1 MIRFLLVGFV
11 ILLTCPASS
20 SSAST
25 QTSPQKKILILVDG
39 NSDPKNYAMADG
51 RQLASLLGHFDVRY
65 TLKGVNDYA
74 TGEMK
79 QYDFTFYV
87 SFDIHTE
94 PSRKF
99 EQDVFTL
106 DSRVFWLHCGF
117 DDFSRKFSTDKR
129 FGFSVS
135 GPDSLSGFDVV
146 RFGSKSF
153 QKGEPLINIVK
164 VTNRKLAIV
173 TATAYSSRLKREI
186 PYIITSA
193 NLTYI
198 ADMPFASAGPADR
211 YILFADLLHDFLGE
225 HHEESH
231 SALIRI
237 EDVGAF
243 DNPDNLR
250 EIADI
255 LSARGIPF
263 LVGVIPFYVDPNNNV
278 RVSLSDK
285 PDLVDAL
292 KYMVHNGATIVM
304 HGVTHQYKGV
314 TAADYEFWDE
324 STNKPIAKQ
333 TPEDIARKLDAGIQ
347 EFMKN
352 GLYPLVW
359 ETPHYTASFALYQTV
374 TKYFSTAMEQRLSF
388 EDFDCSQSFPYLIK
402 SDWFGQR
409 IYPENL
415 GYVPLNPDKAIS
427 ETYVQEIIKNAKA
440 NLNVRDGFASCF
452 FHSFLNLDLLKEL
465 VDGVEKLGY
474 TYIDLSEQTNW
485 VKTKDR
491 VILSGSQS
499 YQITL
504 KDQYLAEAYF
514 DTDGEPTR
522 RAFSENRINGVVS
535 RQIDLKPGEL
545 YKAEPVE
552 FRAREMGF
560 VEKVVSKAK
569 RVINNVFVGE
579 PDWHEARV
587 AILWNH
593 HIRGA
598 SFNDQA
604 SFASVFGSVHIN
616 VDTIFLG
623 QELRLQNYNLVIV
636 PFAFIDSLKP
646 DEYGTLVRYV
656 QQGGNLI
663 TDLKNDLAEDLGIHF
678 SQTQLRLRNMR
689 DRNYPEETIAW
700 KQFESVYKLNV
711 EDLDEVFCQDA
722 ATDAPVVIGKSVGK
736 GKVIFFATRFDPL
749 SQHGYSYYPY
759 LLDYVKR
766 YFRLGPIIRRENLE
780 AYFEPGTRPTSSA
793 EDLVK
798 QWVRAG
804 IRRIHV
810 SGWHEYDRYPYTYD
824 YARLIRL
831 AHANGILVYAWLEP
845 PQVSQI
851 FWRNHPEW
859 REKNYKG
866 EDTKPQWRFSVA
878 LTDPACVDSMA
889 LKFKK
894 LLDSFDWD
902 GVNLAELY
910 FESGKG
916 FETPLQYTP
925 MHPSAVREVKRRYG
939 IELASIFDPDSF
951 WYWKTNPSV
960 QSTLTEYRIGKLD
973 EVYERLLRDFSD
985 VASRKPGFQI
995 IVTAMDSYGAPE
1007 VRENLGVDMNHI
1019 LALQKRYGFLL
1030 QVEDAERLWST
1041 DPVRYIEIGRR
1052 YARLL
1057 SDSSKLMLDLNILDL
1072 GSSTR
1077 KRGTLMP
1084 FPTTIQ
1090 TGTES
1095 FLLVHAASIGA
1106 PRFTFYAEETVNGQD
1121 LPFFANAMAQGI
1133 SCRRDGNGYSIEAK
1147 HSFVLRLPKEIPQIL
1162 LDNMLIQA
1170 SRENLFFIPA
1180 GSHRVNVN
1188 PSASG
1193 AFSTSQLQPRILS
1206 STVDLT
1212 TLTYGMRNARFTY
1225 ASDERMLVSF
1235 SNEPTQ
1241 VILDGQQYAITLMK
1255 GNDCYTIQLPPGKH
1269 EVDVITGNTF
1279 SYGVNVTSLWST
1291 TAIAMFGF
1299 LAVVLL
1305 VGMYFT
1311 LRILH
1316 RHTSV

>member
-1 MIRFLLVGFV
+1 MIRFAVSAFTVLLCCS
-11 ILLTCPASS
+11 LLSSPARAD
-20 SSAST
+20 ASNPKT
-25 QTSPQKKILILVDG
+25 VLILVDG
-39 NSDPKNYAMADG
+39 NTDPKNYAMADG
-51 RQLASLLGHFDVRY
+51 RQLASLLGHFNVRY
-65 TLKGVNDYA
+65 ILKGVNDYVP
-74 TGEMK
+74 GEMK

-87 SFDIHTE
+87 GSDVHTDL
-94 PSRKF
+94 PKKF
-99 EQDVFTL
+99 TQDVFAL
-106 DSRVFWLHCGF
+106 DSRVFWLNCGF
-117 DDFSRKFSTDKR
+117 DDFSRNAPVDKR

-135 GPDSLSGFDVV
+135 RADSSSGFDLV
-146 RFGSKSF
+146 RFGNKSF
-153 QKGEPLINIVK
+153 PKGEPFINIAT
-164 VTNRKLAIV
+164 VTNRKLANV
-173 TATAYSSRLKREI
+173 VATAFSSRQKREI

-193 NLTYI
+193 NLTFI

-225 HHEESH
+225 RHDESH

-237 EDVGAF
+237 EDVGPF
-243 DNPDNLR
+243 DNPDHLR

-255 LSARGIPF
+255 LSAKGVPF
-263 LVGVIPFYVDPNNNV
+263 LVGVIPFFVDPGQNI

-304 HGVTHQYKGV
+304 HGSTHQFKGV
-314 TAADYEFWDE
+314 TAADFEFWDE

-333 TPEDIARKLDAGIQ
+333 TAEEISQKLESGIQ

-359 ETPHYTASFALYQTV
+359 ETPHYTGSFLLYQTV

-388 EDFDCSQSFPYLIK
+388 EDFDCSQSFPYVIK

-415 GYVPLNPDKAIS
+415 GYVPLNPDRAIS
-427 ETYVQEIIKNAKA
+427 ETYIQDIIKNAKA
-440 NLNVRDGFASCF
+440 NLSVRDGFASCF

-465 VDGVEKLGY
+465 VDGVQQLGY

-499 YQITL
+499 YQLTL

-514 DTDGEPTR
+514 DEEGEAVR
-522 RAFSENRINGVVS
+522 RIFSDNRINGVVS
-535 RQIDLKPGEL
+535 HQIELKPGET
-545 YKAEPVE
+545 YKAEPIE
-552 FRAREMGF
+552 FRARELGF
-560 VEKVVSKAK
+560 VDRVVSRAK
-569 RVINNVFVGE
+569 RMFSKVFVGE

-604 SFASVFGSVHIN
+604 SFASVFRSVHIN
-616 VDTIFLG
+616 VDTIFVG
-623 QELRLQNYNLVIV
+623 QELQLQNYNLVVV
-636 PFAFIDSLKP
+636 PFAFIDSLRP
-646 DEYGTLVRYV
+646 NDYGTLVRYV

-663 TDLKNDLAEDLGIHF
+663 TDQKNDLAEELGIHF
-678 SQTQLRLRNMR
+678 GQTQMRLRNVR
-689 DRNYPEETIAW
+689 DRNFPEEAITW
-700 KQFESVYKLNV
+700 KHFESVYKLNV
-711 EDLDEVFCQDA
+711 EDVDEIFCQDA
-722 ATDAPVVIGKSVGK
+722 ATDAPVVIGKSVDR

-749 SQHGYSYYPY
+749 TQQGYSYYPY

-766 YFRLGPIIRRENLE
+766 YFRLGPIVRRENLE
-780 AYFEPGTRPTSSA
+780 AYFEPGTRPTSSV

-810 SGWHEYDRYPYTYD
+810 SGWHEYAKYTYD

-831 AHANGILVYAWLEP
+831 AHSNGILVYAWLEP

-851 FWRNHPEW
+851 FWQRHPEW

-866 EDTKPQWRFSVA
+866 EDAPHQWRYPVA

-889 LKFKK
+889 LKFRKF
-894 LLDSFDWD
+894 LDSFDWD

-916 FETPLQYTP
+916 FETPLLYAP
-925 MHPSAVREVKRRYG
+925 MHPSAVREVKKKFG
-939 IELASIFDPDSF
+939 IELTSIFDPNSP
-951 WYWKTNPSV
+951 WYWRANPTV
-960 QSTLTEYRIGKLD
+960 QTTLTEYRISKLD
-973 EVYERLLRDFSD
+973 EVYERLLRDFAD
-985 VASRKPGFQI
+985 VAGRKPGFQV

-1030 QVEDAERLWST
+1030 QVEDSERLWST
-1041 DPVRYIEIGRR
+1041 DPLRYVEIGRR
-1052 YARLL
+1052 YARLI

-1072 GSSTR
+1072 SPSTR
-1077 KRGTLMP
+1077 KKGALTP

-1121 LPFFANAMAQGI
+1121 LPFFANAIAEGI
-1133 SCRRDGNGYSIEAK
+1133 SCRRDNDGYRVEAE
-1147 HSFVLRLPKEIPQIL
+1147 HSFVLRLPKEVPQIL
-1162 LDNMLIQA
+1162 LDDMLVQS

-1193 AFSTSQLQPRILS
+1193 AFSTSQLQPRVLS
-1206 STVDLT
+1206 STGDLSN
-1212 TLTYGMRNARFTY
+1212 LSYGMRDARFTY
-1225 ASDERMLVSF
+1225 ASEERMLVSF

-1241 VILDGQQYAITLMK
+1241 VTLDAQQYTFTALK
-1255 GNDCYTIQLPPGKH
+1255 GSDCYTILLPAGKH
-1269 EVDVITGNTF
+1269 EVHITTGDSFT
-1279 SYGVNVTSLWST
+1279 YGVNVTSLWST
-1291 TAIAMFGF
+1291 TAIAIFGF
-1299 LAVVLL
+1299 LAILL
-1305 VGMYFT
+1305 LLGMYA
-1311 LRILH
+1311 LMKLLNR
-1316 RHTSV
+1316 RYSS

>member
-1 MIRFLLVGFV
+1 MIRFATCAFAVLLSCF
-11 ILLTCPASS
+11 LLFSPARAD
-20 SSAST
+20 ASN
-25 QTSPQKKILILVDG
+25 PKNVLILVDG

-51 RQLASLLGHFDVRY
+51 RQLASLLGHFSVRY
-65 TLKGVNDYA
+65 TLKGVNDYVP
-74 TGEMK
+74 GEMK
-79 QYDFTFYV
+79 QFDFTFYV
-87 SFDIHTE
+87 GSDVHTE

-99 EQDVFTL
+99 TQDVFTL
-106 DSRVFWLHCGF
+106 DSQIFWLNCGF
-117 DDFSRKFSTDKR
+117 DDFSRKFPVDKR

-135 GPDSLSGFDVV
+135 RPDSLSGFDLV
-146 RFGSKSF
+146 RFGSKTF
-153 QKGEPLINIVK
+153 PKGEPFINIST
-164 VTNRKLAIV
+164 VTNRKLATV
-173 TATAYSSRLKREI
+173 TATAFSSKQKREI

-211 YILFADLLHDFLGE
+211 YLLFADMLHDFLGE
-225 HHEESH
+225 LHEESH

-237 EDVGAF
+237 EDVGPF
-243 DNPDNLR
+243 DNPDHLR

-255 LSARGIPF
+255 LSAKGIPF
-263 LVGVIPFYVDPNNNV
+263 LVGVIPFFVDPGQNI

-304 HGVTHQYKGV
+304 HGSTHQYKGV
-314 TAADYEFWDE
+314 TAADFEFWDE

-333 TPEDIARKLDAGIQ
+333 TAEDISQKLESGVQ

-359 ETPHYTASFALYQTV
+359 ETPHYTGSFLLYQTV
-374 TKYFSTAMEQRLSF
+374 AKYFSTAMEQRLSF
-388 EDFDCSQSFPYLIK
+388 EDFDCSQSFPYVIK

-415 GYVPLNPDKAIS
+415 GYVPLNPDKSIS
-427 ETYVQEIIKNAKA
+427 ESYIQELLKNAKA
-440 NLNVRDGFASCF
+440 NLAVRDGFASCF

-465 VDGVEKLGY
+465 VDGIQELGY

-491 VILSGSQS
+491 IILSGSQS

-514 DTDGEPTR
+514 DEEGELVKR
-522 RAFSENRINGVVS
+522 MFSESRINGLVS
-535 RQIDLKPGEL
+535 RQIELNPGEI
-545 YKAEPVE
+545 YKAEPIE

-560 VEKVVSKAK
+560 VDKVVSRAK
-569 RVINNVFVGE
+569 RMFTKAFVGE

-604 SFASVFGSVHIN
+604 SFASVFRSVHIN
-616 VDTIFLG
+616 VDTIFVG
-623 QELRLQNYNLVIV
+623 QELQLQEYNLVIV
-636 PFAFIDSLKP
+636 PFAFIDSLRP
-646 DEYGTLVRYV
+646 NDYGTLVRYV
-656 QQGGNLI
+656 QQGGNLV
-663 TDLKNDLAEDLGIHF
+663 TDEKNDLAEELGIHF
-678 SQTQLRLRNMR
+678 GQTQLRLRSIR
-689 DRNYPEETIAW
+689 DRYYPEETITW
-700 KQFESVYKLNV
+700 KHFESVYKLNV

-722 ATDAPVVIGKSVGK
+722 ATDAPVVIGKTVGK

-749 SQHGYSYYPY
+749 SQYGYSYYPY

-766 YFRLGPIIRRENLE
+766 YFLLGPIVRGENLE
-780 AYFEPGTRPTSSA
+780 AYFEPGTRPTSSV

-798 QWVRAG
+798 HWVRAG

-810 SGWHEYDRYPYTYD
+810 SGWHEYAKYTYD

-866 EDTKPQWRFSVA
+866 EDALPQWRYAVA
-878 LTDPACVDSMA
+878 LTDPACVDSIA
-889 LKFKK
+889 LKFRKF
-894 LLDSFDWD
+894 LDTFDWD

-916 FETPLQYTP
+916 LETPLQFTP
-925 MHPSAVREVKRRYG
+925 MHPSAVREVKRKFG
-939 IELASIFDPDSF
+939 IELTSIFDSNSP

-960 QSTLTEYRIGKLD
+960 QATLTEYRIGKLD
-973 EVYERLLRDFSD
+973 EVYERLLRDFAD
-985 VASRKPGFQI
+985 VAGHRPGFQI
-995 IVTAMDSYGAPE
+995 IVTAMDSYGSPE
-1007 VRENLGVDMNHI
+1007 VRENLGVDMSHI
-1019 LALQKRYGFLL
+1019 LALQKRYGFFL

-1041 DPVRYIEIGRR
+1041 DPLRYVEIGRR
-1052 YARLL
+1052 YARLMT
-1057 SDSSKLMLDLNILDL
+1057 DSSKLMLDLNILDL
-1072 GSSTR
+1072 SSSTR
-1077 KRGTLMP
+1077 KKGALTP

-1095 FLLVHAASIGA
+1095 FLLIHAAATGA

-1121 LPFFANAMAQGI
+1121 LPFFANASARGI
-1133 SCRRDGNGYSIEAK
+1133 SYRREDNGYSIEAE
-1147 HSFVLRLPKEIPQIL
+1147 HSFVLRLSKEVPQIL
-1162 LDNMLIQA
+1162 LDDMLVQA

-1206 STVDLT
+1206 STADLSN
-1212 TLTYGMRNARFTY
+1212 LSYGMRDARFTY
-1225 ASDERMLVSF
+1225 ESDERMFVSF

-1241 VILDGQQYAITLMK
+1241 VSLDGQHFMFTAFK

-1269 EVDVITGNTF
+1269 EISIITGDSF

-1291 TAIAMFGF
+1291 TAIAIFGF
-1299 LAVVLL
+1299 LAILL
-1305 VGMYFT
+1305 LLGMYA
-1311 LRILH
+1311 LMKLLNR
-1316 RHTSV
+1316 RYSS

>member
-1 MIRFLLVGFV
+1 MIRFVVSVLIVLLSIIVHS
-11 ILLTCPASS
+11 P
-20 SSAST
+20 SAVA
-25 QTSPQKKILILVDG
+25 QTSAQKSVLILIDG
-39 NSDPKNYAMADG
+39 NTDMKNYAMADG
-51 RQLASLLGHFDVRY
+51 RQLASLLGHFNVRY
-65 TLKGVNDYA
+65 KLKGVNEYLP
-74 TGEMK
+74 GEMK

-87 SFDIHTE
+87 GFDVHTILPE
-94 PSRKF
+94 KF
-99 EQDVFTL
+99 TQDVFTL
-106 DSRVFWLHCGF
+106 DSRVFWLNSGF
-117 DDFSRKFSTDKR
+117 ADFSRKFPVEKR

-135 GPDSLSGFDVV
+135 GPDSLSGFDLV
-146 RFGSKSF
+146 RFGSTSF
-153 QKGEPLINIVK
+153 QKGEPFINIAA
-164 VTNRKLAIV
+164 VTNRKLVTV
-173 TATAYSSRLKREI
+173 TATAFSSRLKREI
-186 PYIITSA
+186 PYIITSG

-211 YILFADLLHDFLGE
+211 YILFADMLHDFLGE
-225 HHEESH
+225 NHEESH

-237 EDVGAF
+237 EDVGPF
-243 DNPDNLR
+243 DNPDHLR

-255 LSARGIPF
+255 LSAKGVPF
-263 LVGVIPFYVDPNNNV
+263 LVGVIPFFVDPGKNI

-304 HGVTHQYKGV
+304 HGSTHQYKGV
-314 TAADYEFWDE
+314 TAADFEFWDE
-324 STNKPIAKQ
+324 SLMKPIAKQ
-333 TPEDIARKLDAGIQ
+333 TAEEIAQKLESGIQ

-359 ETPHYTASFALYQTV
+359 ETPHYTGSFTLYQTV
-374 TKYFSTAMEQRLSF
+374 AKYFSTAMEQRLSF
-388 EDFDCSQSFPYLIK
+388 EDFDCSQSFPYVIN

-415 GYVPLNPDKAIS
+415 GYVPLNPDKAVS
-427 ETYVQEIIKNAKA
+427 DTYIQDILRNAKA

-452 FHSFLNLDLLKEL
+452 FHSFLDLDLLREL
-465 VDGVEKLGY
+465 VDGVQALGY
-474 TYIDLSEQTNW
+474 TYMDLSDQPNW

-504 KDQYLAEAYF
+504 KDQYLAEGYF
-514 DTDGEPTR
+514 DSEGEIVR
-522 RAFSENRINGVVS
+522 RVFSDNRINGVIA
-535 RQIDLKPGEL
+535 RQIELNPGEI
-545 YKAEPVE
+545 YKAEPIE
-552 FRAREMGF
+552 FRARDMGF
-560 VEKVVSKAK
+560 VDKVVSRAK
-569 RVINNVFVGE
+569 RMFTNAFVGE
-579 PDWHEARV
+579 PDWREARV

-604 SFASVFGSVHIN
+604 SLASVFRSVHIN
-616 VDTIFLG
+616 VDTIFIG
-623 QELRLQNYNLVIV
+623 QELRLQDYNLVIV
-636 PFAFIDSLKP
+636 PFAFVDSLKSG
-646 DEYGTLVRYV
+646 DYGTLVGYV
-656 QQGGNLI
+656 QQGGSLI
-663 TDLKNDLAEDLGIHF
+663 TDQKNELAEELGIHF
-678 SQTQLRLRNMR
+678 AQSQMRLRNVR
-689 DRNYPEETIAW
+689 DRNYPEETVTW

-711 EDLDEVFCQDA
+711 EDVDEVFCQDA

-766 YFRLGPIIRRENLE
+766 YFRLGPIVRRENLE
-780 AYFEPGTRPTSSA
+780 AYFDPGLRPTSSV

-798 QWVRAG
+798 QWVRTG

-810 SGWHEYDRYPYTYD
+810 AGWHEYPKRDYVYD
-824 YARLIRL
+824 YGRLIQL

-845 PQVSQI
+845 PQISQQ
-851 FWRNHPEW
+851 FWRDHPEW

-866 EDTKPQWRFSVA
+866 EDAQPAWRYAVA
-878 LTDPACVDSMA
+878 LTEPACVDSIAM
-889 LKFKK
+889 KFKK
-894 LLDSFDWD
+894 LLEGFDFD

-910 FESGKG
+910 FESGRG
-916 FETPLQYTP
+916 FETPLQFAP
-925 MHPSAVREVKRRYG
+925 MHPSAVREVKKKYG
-939 IELASIFDPDSF
+939 IELTSIFDPNSPWF
-951 WYWKTNPSV
+951 WKTNPAV
-960 QSTLTEYRIGKLD
+960 QTTLTEYRIGKLD

-985 VASRKPGFQI
+985 VAARRPGFQI

-1019 LALQKRYGFLL
+1019 LALQKRFGFLL

-1041 DPVRYIEIGRR
+1041 DPLRYVEIGRR
-1052 YARLL
+1052 YARLMN
-1057 SDSSKLMLDLNILDL
+1057 DSSKLMLDLNILDL
-1072 GSSTR
+1072 SSSTR
-1077 KRGTLMP
+1077 KKGALTP

-1095 FLLVHAASIGA
+1095 FLLVQAAAIGA

-1121 LPFFANAMAQGI
+1121 LPFFANASAHGI
-1133 SCRRDGNGYSIEAK
+1133 TYQRINDGYSIEAK

-1162 LDNMLIQA
+1162 IDDMFVQS
-1170 SRENLFFIPA
+1170 SRENLFFVPA

-1188 PSASG
+1188 PAASG
-1193 AFSTSQLQPRILS
+1193 AFSTSQLQPRLLS
-1206 STVDLT
+1206 STADISALS
-1212 TLTYGMRNARFTY
+1212 YGMRNARFTY
-1225 ASDERMLVSF
+1225 ESDERMLVSF

-1241 VILDGQQYAITLMK
+1241 VLLDGQPYTFTLMK
-1255 GNDCYTIQLPPGKH
+1255 GSDCYTIQLPSGKH
-1269 EVDVITGNTF
+1269 EVDVITGNSF
-1279 SYGVNVTSLWST
+1279 SYGVNVTSLWSS

-1305 VGMYFT
+1305 AGMYIT
-1311 LRILH
+1311 LKILH
-1316 RHTSV
+1316 RRTKT

>member
-1 MIRFLLVGFV
+1 MIRFVLTIVVALLSCLVLPPSV
-11 ILLTCPASS
+11 
-20 SSAST
+20 SA
-25 QTSPQKKILILVDG
+25 QTSSQKSVLILVDG
-39 NSDPKNYAMADG
+39 NTDLKNYAMADG
-51 RQLASLLGHFDVRY
+51 RQLAALLGHFDVRY
-65 TLKGVNDYA
+65 TLKGVNEYLP
-74 TGEMK
+74 GEMK
-79 QYDFTFYV
+79 RYDFTFYV
-87 SFDIHTE
+87 GFDIHTE
-94 PSRKF
+94 IPKKF
-99 EQDVFTL
+99 TQDVFTL
-106 DSRVFWLHCGF
+106 DSRVFWLNCGF
-117 DDFSRKFSTDKR
+117 DDFSRKFPVDKR

-135 GPDSLSGFDVV
+135 RPDSLSGFDLV

-153 QKGEPLINIVK
+153 QKGEPFINIATVS
-164 VTNRKLAIV
+164 NRKLATIV
-173 TATAYSSRLKREI
+173 ATAFSSTQKREI

-211 YILFADLLHDFLGE
+211 YILFADMLHDFLGE
-225 HHEESH
+225 PHEEFH

-237 EDVGAF
+237 EDVGPL
-243 DNPDNLR
+243 DSPDHLR
-250 EIADI
+250 EIADL
-255 LSARGIPF
+255 LSAKGIPF
-263 LVGVIPFYVDPNNNV
+263 LVGVIPFFVDPSRNI
-278 RVSLSDK
+278 RVSLSDR

-304 HGVTHQYKGV
+304 HGSTHQYKGV
-314 TAADYEFWDE
+314 TAADFEFWDE

-333 TPEDIARKLDAGIQ
+333 TAEEISQKLESGIQ

-359 ETPHYTASFALYQTV
+359 ETPHYTGSFTLYQTV
-374 TKYFSTAMEQRLSF
+374 AKYFSTAMEQRLSF
-388 EDFDCSQSFPYLIK
+388 EDFDCSQSFPYVIK

-415 GYVPLNPDKAIS
+415 GYIPLNPDKAIS
-427 ETYVQEIIKNAKA
+427 ETYVQDILRNAKA

-452 FHSFLNLDLLKEL
+452 FHSFLNLDLLKDL
-465 VDGVEKLGY
+465 VDGIQQLGY

-504 KDQYLAEAYF
+504 EDQYLAEAYF
-514 DTDGEPTR
+514 DEEGELVQR
-522 RAFSENRINGVVS
+522 MFSDTRINGAVS
-535 RQIDLKPGEL
+535 RQIELKPGEI
-545 YKAEPVE
+545 YKAEPIE
-552 FRAREMGF
+552 FRAREVGF
-560 VEKVVSKAK
+560 VDKVVSRAK
-569 RVINNVFVGE
+569 QMFTKVFVGE

-616 VDTIFLG
+616 VDTIFVG
-623 QELRLQNYNLVIV
+623 QELQLQNYNLVIV
-636 PFAFIDSLKP
+636 PFAFVDSMRP
-646 DEYGTLVRYV
+646 NDFGTLVKYV

-663 TDLKNDLAEDLGIHF
+663 TDLRNDLAEELGIHF
-678 SQTQLRLRNMR
+678 AETQMRLRNIR
-689 DRNYPEETIAW
+689 DRNYPEETMTW
-700 KQFESVYKLNV
+700 KHFESVYKLNV
-711 EDLDEVFCQDA
+711 EDVDEVFCQDA

-736 GKVIFFATRFDPL
+736 GKVIFFSTRFDPL

-780 AYFEPGTRPTSSA
+780 AYFEPGIRPTSSV

-810 SGWHEYDRYPYTYD
+810 SGWHEYAKYTYD

-866 EDTKPQWRFSVA
+866 EDTQPQWRFSVA
-878 LTDPACVDSMA
+878 LTDPACVDSVA
-889 LKFKK
+889 LKFRK
-894 LLDSFDWD
+894 LLDTFDWD

-916 FETPLQYTP
+916 FETPLQFAP
-925 MHPSAVREVKRRYG
+925 MHPSAVREVKKKFG
-939 IELASIFDPDSF
+939 IELTSIFDPTSP

-960 QSTLTEYRIGKLD
+960 QTTLTEYRIGKLD
-973 EVYERLLRDFSD
+973 EVYERLLHDFAD
-985 VASRKPGFQI
+985 VARRKPGFQI
-995 IVTAMDSYGAPE
+995 IVTAMDSYGSPE

-1041 DPVRYIEIGRR
+1041 DPMRYIEIGRR
-1052 YARLL
+1052 YARLI

-1072 GSSTR
+1072 SSSTR
-1077 KRGTLMP
+1077 KKGSLTP

-1095 FLLVHAASIGA
+1095 FLLVHAAAIGA
-1106 PRFTFYAEETVNGQD
+1106 PRFTFYAEETINGQD
-1121 LPFFANAMAQGI
+1121 LPFFANALAHGI
-1133 SCRRDGNGYSIEAK
+1133 SYRRNDNGYSIQAE
-1147 HSFVLRLPKEIPQIL
+1147 HSFVLRLPKEVPQIL
-1162 LDNMLIQA
+1162 LDNMLVQA

-1180 GSHRVNVN
+1180 GSHRVDVN
-1188 PSASG
+1188 PATSG
-1193 AFSTSQLQPRILS
+1193 TFSTSQLQPRVLS
-1206 STVDLT
+1206 STADLS
-1212 TLTYGMRNARFTY
+1212 TLSYGMRNARFTY
-1225 ASDERMLVSF
+1225 ESDERMLVSF

-1241 VILDGQQYAITLMK
+1241 VALDGQHYAFTVMK
-1255 GNDCYTIQLPPGKH
+1255 GSDCYTIHLPPGKH
-1269 EVDVITGNTF
+1269 DVDVITGNSF

-1305 VGMYFT
+1305 AGMYLT
-1311 LRILH
+1311 LKFLH
-1316 RHTSV
+1316 RRTSA